1 MKIHE
6 TGRSQV
12 LEIRTESQEVL
23 QSLTALSK
31 LHQQNTAASR
41 RQLKANVEER
51 GIANVEQ
58 FLAAAQSVIQV
69 GVSVTAHFS
78 PCT

>member
-1 MKIHE
+1 MLGLFDLEIDV
-6 TGRSQV
+6 QV

-31 LHQQNTAASR
+31 LHHQNTAASR

-51 GIANVEQ
+51 GIVNVEQ
-58 FLAAAQSVIQV
+58 FLSAAQGVIQV
-69 GVSVTAHFS
+69 WSAVCYSK
-78 PCT
+78 